1 MKQLKKPISIIC
13 QRIQNERIIWISFL
27 ICLVVIFAYHAI
39 SKECLLSQFS
49 SLLNFISEY
58 QTEIISLAISYIAG
72 VIFYV
77 FSVLIP
83 YALNSRAILPDIVE
97 ELRYLKD
104 VFYDLSSELIGKNW
118 LDNDNYI
125 DEAIVS
131 IKRNSLLQANHYNLS
146 NDYKSVF
153 NDFINKVDGRI
164 RYVQK
169 YSVGYLTDDEMK
181 SLLEINRSK
190 ILEHLREYAHNS
202 YPVFSEFQL
211 YQMIN
216 DLIEVNRKE
225 VALYHKLAKRIYI
238 SEVSQ

>member
-27 ICLVVIFAYHAI
+27 ICLVVIFAYHAV

-49 SLLNFISEY
+49 SILNFISEY
-58 QTEIISLAISYIAG
+58 QIEIISLAISYIAG

-83 YALNSRAILPDIVE
+83 YALNSRAILPDIAE

-104 VFYDLSSELIGKNW
+104 VFRDLSSELIGKNW
-118 LDNDNYI
+118 LDNANYI
-125 DEAIVS
+125 DEAIGTL
-131 IKRNSLLQANHYNLS
+131 KKNPTPQGGHYSLS
-146 NDYKSVF
+146 DYHKSVLK
-153 NDFINKVDGRI
+153 NFINKVDSRI

-190 ILEHLREYAHNS
+190 VLEQMRDYVCDFS
-202 YPVFSEFQL
+202 RIFSESDIYQL
-211 YQMIN
+211 IN
-216 DLIEVNRKE
+216 ALIEVNRKE